1 MKSEYSLGA
10 VIPIYNVEKYLKQ
23 CLESIV
29 NQTISFDEVILI
41 NDGSL
46 DNSKKICEKYCEKY
60 SYFRLINQKNQGLG
74 FTRNQGMDFSKSDYI
89 IFIDSDDFINLKA
102 VEIIKKKLC
111 EQDVLFYSSDICED
125 IDGMEHVNFYL
136 RKKTL
141 CNYVMSGLDFFY
153 QSYPK
158 NHIVSACMAVYKRSF
173 LKNYNIRFPKGIY
186 YEDNFFYIEI
196 IINAKKIECIS
207 EQLYIRRYRSGSI
220 MTNTIV
226 KKNCLDKIRVTILVW
241 DYIKKN
247 YLIEWNKEILCD
259 YLLNSILEVI
269 RIIEQYK
276 ERKEIK
282 EQEVIFIEKFVE
294 QWGDLCENNLKLL
307 HSYYSLLK
315 IYQEIMEDNQNYLV
329 KYEVIKINLEKKIKQ
344 LLKNL
349 CFNDKNAKIGIYGM
363 GKHTNVMFHLYEKYF
378 GRIQCNFFYV
388 VSDEAQMRTSINN
401 KSCSIVLYNKI
412 PKDTDRIIIS
422 SLTYMNEMI
431 ENLKSV
437 NIEHK
442 KIYPLYSSNERF
454 DLVGFEEFIR

>member
-46 DNSKKICEKYCEKY
+46 DKSKKICEKYCEKY
-60 SYFRLINQKNQGLG
+60 PYFRLINQKNQGLG
-74 FTRNQGMDFSKSDYI
+74 FARNQGMDFLKSDYI

-102 VEIIKKKLC
+102 VEIIKKKLYK
-111 EQDVLFYSSDICED
+111 QDVLFYSSDICED
-125 IDGMEHVNFYL
+125 IDGIEHANFYL
-136 RKKTL
+136 RKKNL
-141 CNYVMSGLDFFY
+141 CNYVMSGLDFFN

-173 LKNYNIRFPKGIY
+173 LRSYNIRFPEGIY
-186 YEDNFFYIEI
+186 YEDNLFYIEV

-226 KKNCLDKIRVTILVW
+226 KKNCLDKIRVTFLIW

-247 YLIEWNKEILCD
+247 YLIEWNKDILCD
-259 YLLNSILEVI
+259 YLLNSMLEAI
-269 RIIEQYK
+269 RIIKQYK
-276 ERKEIK
+276 ESKEIK
-282 EQEVIFIEKFVE
+282 KQELIFVEKFVE

-307 HSYYSLLK
+307 HSYYSLLI
-315 IYQEIMEDNQNYLV
+315 IYQEIMENNQSYIM
-329 KYEVIKINLEKKIKQ
+329 KYEKIKIGLEEKIKQ

-349 CFNDKNAKIGIYGM
+349 HLNDKNAKIGIYGM
-363 GKHTNVMFHLYEKYF
+363 GKHTNVMFNLYEKYI
-378 GRIQCNFFYV
+378 GRIQCDFFYI
-388 VSDEAQMRTSINN
+388 VSDKAQIRISLNN
-401 KSCSIVLYNKI
+401 KMSSIVLYNKI
-412 PKDTDRIIIS
+412 PEDADRIIIS

-437 NIEHK
+437 KIEYK
-442 KIYPLYSSNERF
+442 KIYRLYSSNERF
-454 DLVGFEEFIR
+454 DLVRFNEFIR